1 MGIKWHCYA
10 MLFGWAVVVAQLV
23 ERSLLIPEVRGLN
36 TVIKNILNI
45 YLQLLWKDE
54 NKKEAENG
62 PFLKKQCHLAERT
75 LLTPDGQIWFQI
87 SYRNFKHDLPLM
99 LTVEKTKMKKEEIS
113 LALFW
118 NNHSIKMGSCCDTFG
133 RAVSSNIRWPGFG
146 SNYQ

>member
-1 MGIKWHCYA
+1 

-62 PFLKKQCHLAERT
+62 PFLKKT
-75 LLTPDGQIWFQI
+75 MP
-87 SYRNFKHDLPLM
+87 
-99 LTVEKTKMKKEEIS
+99 
-113 LALFW
+113 
-118 NNHSIKMGSCCDTFG
+118 FG
-133 RAVSSNIRWPGFG
+133 RADIADTRWPNLVPNQLPEF
-146 SNYQ
+146 